1 MTALAEY
8 RNGGLLVDM
17 GVLNLKDKQ
26 DYDAIHSV
34 GSELIVEWRA
44 LTIVLMD
51 MIAEE
56 LAKKL
61 PGLTLA
67 QVLEGGT
74 WRAGRIIA
82 KEKRPHDG
90 GPPIKIRSD
99 GTVF

>member
-17 GVLNLKDKQ
+17 GVISLR
-26 DYDAIHSV
+26 DASLYEALHSV

-44 LTIVLMD
+44 LTVALMEQ
-51 MIAEE
+51 IAGE
-56 LAKKL
+56 LNKSM
-61 PGLTLA
+61 GLNLA

-82 KEKRPHDG
+82 KEKRADG